1 VLNDSR
7 DLPHFTAGLSLELRR
22 VGSADEKKMNLAIQ
36 SDQYLKNGIEGG
48 LERIGGIGYKYATYT
63 VKGRYDEP
71 FVDFSDDELKKEY
84 GPIGKAFEEKGIKI
98 VYNELSTEMYVNY
111 LTNTNAAREKMV
123 IQTIKASSFMG
134 VSHLLLKPFF
144 IIPAG
149 DDPVSVTREKL
160 YELLE
165 LFMPVA
171 KEYGVKLLITN
182 NTFHNTKLFF
192 GSEPEDLL
200 ELYERYGVMTV
211 IDPVNAYKAKWKL
224 SKAMMMIK
232 DVIYAYQI
240 TDVEPS
246 VRNPFMPMMGS
257 IDYPQVIRT
266 LAAIS
271 EERPDF
277 VAVMNANIVFKRF
290 SEFDSD
296 GLDSALDNLL
306 YKMGRIIVG
315 DR

>member
-1 VLNDSR
+1 
-7 DLPHFTAGLSLELRR
+7 
-22 VGSADEKKMNLAIQ
+22 
-36 SDQYLKNGIEGG
+36 
-48 LERIGGIGYKYATYT
+48 
-63 VKGRYDEP
+63 
-71 FVDFSDDELKKEY
+71 
-84 GPIGKAFEEKGIKI
+84 
-98 VYNELSTEMYVNY
+98 
-111 LTNTNAAREKMV
+111 
-123 IQTIKASSFMG
+123 
-134 VSHLLLKPFF
+134 
-144 IIPAG
+144 
-149 DDPVSVTREKL
+149 
-160 YELLE
+160 
-165 LFMPVA
+165 MPVA